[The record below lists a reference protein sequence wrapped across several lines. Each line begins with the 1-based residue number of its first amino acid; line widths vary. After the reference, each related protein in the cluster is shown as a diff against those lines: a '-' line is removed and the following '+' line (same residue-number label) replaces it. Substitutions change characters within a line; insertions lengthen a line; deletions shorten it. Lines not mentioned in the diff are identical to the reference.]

1 MLAQKKKSFMKQ
13 ITWRAQLFVIIDI
26 NDIVKR

>member
-1 MLAQKKKSFMKQ
+1 MLAQKKSFMKQ

-26 NDIVKR
+26 TDIVKR